1 VNIITYFYL
10 HALKKSITIFL
21 FVVICLNHLNIIESL
36 IDYKTLFDKEYTKYS
51 KALSDEETGEKENKA
66 KDQVEEEKYFSRN
79 PFVLINCFQ
88 LSDQDKFI
96 CFSTQ
101 LNLHPN
107 QEEELQPPKKA

>member
-1 VNIITYFYL
+1 M
-10 HALKKSITIFL
+10 
-21 FVVICLNHLNIIESL
+21 
-36 IDYKTLFDKEYTKYS
+36 IDYGRLFNKENTQFS
-51 KALSDEETGEKENKA
+51 NSLSDEENSEKETKA

-101 LNLHPN
+101 LNRHPH
-107 QEEELQPPKKA
+107 QEEELRPPKAV